1 MAEEEE
7 EEKKDL
13 VSKIARFMPSVE
25 KPTYKQTFNARL
37 KWTFFALL
45 MYLVLSYVTVYGVQ
59 KAAYE
64 QFRYFELV
72 MGSRF
77 GSFMTLGIGPIV
89 TAGIIL
95 QLLVGSKIIN
105 WDMSKPEGRRK
116 FQTWDKFLAIIM
128 CFGEGAAFVLAGAL
142 PVSGGGAIAA
152 FVIIQL
158 AAGGIV
164 VILLDEIVSKW
175 GFGSGIS
182 LFIAIGVAS
191 QIVIRVISPL
201 AVTCSP
207 GDIGKCL
214 PIGGNQPT
222 GLLWGFLS
230 AVFSGNNYSALV
242 NLSPILTTVLVF
254 LLVIFMQ
261 GIRIDIPLSFSSM
274 RGFGRTW
281 SLKLFY
287 TSNIPVILAAALI
300 ANLQLMGH
308 MGATTN
314 DLGISCSMLACFDRN
329 GQVMSPAD
337 LGKLGIKNSGIIY
350 YLSTPRNLLGDTIT
364 GAITS
369 SEIVRAGT
377 YLTFLTVMAMVFS
390 IFWVSTSGMDAG
402 SVADQISN
410 IGMQIP
416 GYRSDKKTMEGV
428 LNRYIPSLAVLGGL
442 AIGLVAA
449 FADFT
454 GAIGTGTGILLS
466 VMIVYN
472 YYEELSAQPLEDA
485 HPWVKKVLE

>member
-1 MAEEEE
+1 MVE
-7 EEKKDL
+7 EEKEKKDFAA
-13 VSKIARFMPSVE
+13 KIARFLPSVE

-37 KWTFFALL
+37 KWVFFALL

-64 QFRYFELV
+64 QFRFFEIV

-77 GSFMTLGIGPIV
+77 GSLMTLGIGPIV

-95 QLLVGSKIIN
+95 QLLVGSKIIS
-105 WDMSKPEGRRK
+105 WDMNKPEGRRK
-116 FQTWDKFLAIIM
+116 FQTWNKLLAITM
-128 CFGEGAAFVLAGAL
+128 CFVEAVAFVLAGAL
-142 PVSGGGAIAA
+142 PVAGGGAIVA
-152 FVIIQL
+152 FVVLQL
-158 AAGGIV
+158 AAGGIM
-164 VILLDEIVSKW
+164 VILLDEVVSKW
-175 GFGSGIS
+175 GFGSGVS
-182 LFIAIGVAS
+182 LFIAVGVAS
-191 QIVIRVISPL
+191 QIIIRVLSPL
-201 AVTCSP
+201 SVTCVP
-207 GDIGKCL
+207 GDFASCL

-222 GLLWGFLS
+222 GLFWGFLS
-230 AVFSGNNYSALV
+230 NIFIGKNYEALL
-242 NLSPILTTVLVF
+242 NLLPMITTALVF
-254 LLVIFMQ
+254 LLVIYAQ
-261 GIRIDIPLSFSSM
+261 DIRIDIPLAFSAL

-308 MGATTN
+308 VGATTN
-314 DLGISCSMLACFDRN
+314 ELGLSCGPLACYDQQGN
-329 GQVMSPAD
+329 IV
-337 LGKLGIKNSGIIY
+337 SGTVY
-350 YLSTPRNLLGDTIT
+350 YLSSPRNLLEDIIT

-369 SEIVRAGT
+369 SEVVRAFT
-377 YLTFLTVMAMVFS
+377 YLTFLGVMAMIFS
-390 IFWVSTSGMDAG
+390 VFWVSTSGMDAA
-402 SVADQISN
+402 SVAGQIEN

-428 LNRYIPSLAVLGGL
+428 LNRYIPALAVLGGL
-442 AIGLVAA
+442 AVGVLAA

-454 GAIGTGTGILLS
+454 GAIGTGTGILLT

-485 HPWVKKVLE
+485 HPWVRKILE